1 MTVRRT
7 NATSLLVSLFLFL
20 AACSGKTASTGTGGT
35 GGFGTLASISVTPA
49 STSVSV
55 SAQVSFKAM
64 GIYSDGSSKDLT
76 TSAQWASSN
85 SGTASMT
92 PAGIATGMAAG
103 TATISAQSGGMTGSA
118 TLTVSASGGSGSG
131 GGGGGDA
138 GKNLTSIAVTPL
150 NPSVPVNTVQQLTA
164 TGSYSDGSSADLTSL
179 VTWTSSAVSNA
190 NVNATGAVTGVAAG
204 SASITAALN
213 GISGS
218 TTVTVT
224 APSITAISVSPDG
237 LTLPI
242 DITQQFVTTAT
253 YSDGSSQDLASG
265 VNWSSSSTSVATID
279 DTGLASL
286 LAAGTVTITAKVG
299 SLSDTATLTVI
310 GAHLTSIAI
319 TPETPTM
326 AAGTQQQF
334 TATGIFDDGS
344 TQLLPSVQ
352 WSSTSPNILTV
363 SATGLGVAVAGG
375 NSTLSATS
383 GSITGTTSVTVTS
396 ATLVS
401 LAIAPLTSSMPIGAT
416 KQFTA
421 TGTFSDSSTQDV
433 TQLVLWKSSDAA
445 VASISATGLAS
456 SFVAGTTTIQAQLGS
471 QTQSTTLTVSVVD
484 LVSIAITPANPTIAK
499 RTSVRFT
506 ATGTYSEGSTAV
518 LTAVSWKSSKPQIA
532 NARGSGIVHA
542 KKAGQ
547 ATITAAAF
555 GVTGTTTLTV
565 GTGTLN
571 SITITPANTTVSAQ
585 ATQQFAATG
594 KFSDGSTQ
602 DVTLNSHWSSSV
614 APVATIANG
623 PPQAGLATTYA
634 HGTTTIGANSGGV
647 TASTTLS
654 VN

>member
-1 MTVRRT
+1 MIVRRT
-7 NATSLLVSLFLFL
+7 NATWLLVSLFLFL
-20 AACSGKTASTGTGGT
+20 AACSGRNPTGAGGS
-35 GGFGTLASISVTPA
+35 GTLASISVTPT

-55 SAQVSFKAM
+55 SAQVSFKAT
-64 GIYSDGSSKDLT
+64 GIYSDGHSKDLT
-76 TSAQWASSN
+76 TSAQWASSD

-103 TATISAQSGGMTGSA
+103 TATISAQSSGMTGSA
-118 TLTVSASGGSGSG
+118 TLTVSASGGS

-164 TGSYSDGSSADLTSL
+164 SGSYSDGSSADLTSL
-179 VTWTSSAVSNA
+179 VTWTSSAVSKA

-242 DITQQFVTTAT
+242 DITQQFVATAT
-253 YSDGSSQDLASG
+253 YSDGSSQDLAGG
-265 VNWSSSSTSVATID
+265 VTWSSSSTSVATID
-279 DTGLASL
+279 NTGLASL

-299 SLSDTATLTVI
+299 SLSDTATVTVV

-319 TPETPTM
+319 SPATPTM
-326 AAGTQQQF
+326 AAGTEQQF

-352 WSSTSPNILTV
+352 WSATSPNILTV
-363 SATGLGVAVAGG
+363 NATGLGVAVAGG

-383 GSITGTTSVTVTS
+383 GSITGTTSITVTS

-401 LAIAPLTSSMPIGAT
+401 LAIAPLTSSMPVGAT

-421 TGTFSDSSTQDV
+421 TGTFSDNSTQDV

-471 QTQSTTLTVSVVD
+471 LSQSTTLTVSVVD

-499 RTSVRFT
+499 RTSVKFT
-506 ATGTYSEGSTAV
+506 ATGTYSDGSTAV

-532 NARGSGIVHA
+532 NVRGSGIVHA

-547 ATITAAAF
+547 ATITATAF
-555 GVTGTTTLTV
+555 GVKGTTTLTV

-571 SITITPANTTVSAQ
+571 SITITPANTTVSAH

-623 PPQAGLATTYA
+623 PPQAALATTYA
-634 HGTTTIGANSGGV
+634 HGTTTIGANLGGV

>member
-1 MTVRRT
+1 MRRT
-7 NATSLLVSLFLFL
+7 NATWLLVSLFLFL
-20 AACSGKTASTGTGGT
+20 AACSGKSASTGTGGS
-35 GGFGTLASISVTPA
+35 GTLASVSVTPT

-55 SAQVSFKAM
+55 SAQVSFKAT

-76 TSAQWASSN
+76 TSAQWASSD

-118 TLTVSASGGSGSG
+118 TLTVSASGGSGGG

-138 GKNLTSIAVTPL
+138 GKNLASIVVTPV
-150 NPSVPVNTVQQLTA
+150 NPFVPVNTVQQLTA

-179 VTWTSSAVSNA
+179 VTWTSSAVSKA
-190 NVNATGAVTGVAAG
+190 NVNASGAVTGVAAG

-242 DITQQFVTTAT
+242 DITQQFVATAT

-265 VNWSSSSTSVATID
+265 VAWSSSSTSVATID
-279 DTGLASL
+279 NTGLASL

-299 SLSDTATLTVI
+299 SLSDTATVTVV

-319 TPETPTM
+319 SPATPTM
-326 AAGTQQQF
+326 AAGTEQQF
-334 TATGIFDDGS
+334 TATGTFDDGS

-363 SATGLGVAVAGG
+363 SATGLGFAVAGG

-383 GSITGTTSVTVTS
+383 GSVTGTTSVTVTN

-433 TQLVLWKSSDAA
+433 TQLVLWKSSNAA

-471 QTQSTTLTVSVVD
+471 LTQSTTLTVSVVD

-499 RTSVRFT
+499 RTSVKLT
-506 ATGTYSEGSTAV
+506 ATGTYSDGSTAV

-532 NARGSGIVHA
+532 NVRSSGIVHA

-547 ATITAAAF
+547 ATITATAF
-555 GVTGTTTLTV
+555 GVKGTTTLTV

-571 SITITPANTTVSAQ
+571 SITITPANTTVSAH

-647 TASTTLS
+647 TGSTTLS